1 MPEQEPPAAAAKPGD
16 GGAAPRPLRCAIV
29 VLGAQSVALL
39 ALLIGGLV
47 GFVGSTGS
55 DPLSTSV
62 GLIIVTA
69 CASALLAV
77 LARALYRRQSWA
89 RGPAIVI
96 ELLLLPM
103 GATMTTNGLPA
114 LGIPVIMIGL
124 FGAGG
129 LLAPSTRAALGL
141 R

>member
-1 MPEQEPPAAAAKPGD
+1 MPEQEPPATTANPG
-16 GGAAPRPLRCAIV
+16 GGRTAPVPLRCAIL
-29 VLGAQSVALL
+29 VLGAQSALLL
-39 ALLIGGLV
+39 ALLVGGLV
-47 GFVGSTGS
+47 GFNGS
-55 DPLSTSV
+55 DPLTTSV
-62 GLIIVTA
+62 GLIVVTA
-69 CASALLAV
+69 CASALLAL

-103 GATMTTNGLPA
+103 GVTMTTNGLPV
-114 LGIPVIMIGL
+114 LGVPVIMIGL

-141 R
+141 K